1 MLCLC
6 ISLDMN
12 DIALELSNSSFL
24 CETTRYLTGI
34 LRGESLPYYHCNVC
48 KIFDKN
54 HDLSFKYHKNSWCIE
69 FQAVLLMLWN
79 VSGPVFYE
87 NTQNILKW
95 FDTWNKPLNSFDP
108 FFYWKH
114 ALQML
119 DNIHFIIDSADCY
132 KSPWHEIHSLS
143 YFLSLSLCSLQ
154 QVD

>member
-108 FFYWKH
+108 FVYWKH

-119 DNIHFIIDSADCY
+119 DNIHYWFGWLLQESVAWNPFDF
-132 KSPWHEIHSLS
+132 SLS
-143 YFLSLSLCSLQ
+143 LSLSLCSLQ